1 MYLYSSLV
9 FPDDYTYILRN
20 MTAERAYA
28 VKNALKGSLSIG
40 RYEGEGNPPR
50 FPMSAYARDAAA
62 FLMKSLQSYISFKAS
77 LVGIHPSNVSITF
90 NDRQA
95 LADTVSNVS
104 LLGVTGFINFTYDKR
119 RVMKT
124 LVIRNFINNNSVE
137 FTKSNANVVNP
148 WSVEKR
154 AYFTS
159 GTGRLQY
166 VYGNGTEAQHVT
178 IMFSDGTNRIPS
190 YTIQKAYRRGEFGML
205 DLNACMKLSLTTF
218 LLPFENQLSFIYL
231 VCVSAFRASYICGSA
246 FDKHW
251 SPHSFC
257 SNLYSFP
264 KRSRTELCS

>member
-9 FPDDYTYILRN
+9 FPDDYTYLLRN

-40 RYEGEGNPPR
+40 KYEGEGNPPR

-77 LVGIHPSNVSITF
+77 LVGSHPSNVSITF

-124 LVIRNFINNNSVE
+124 LVIRNFINNDSVE

-159 GTGRLQY
+159 GTGRLRY

-190 YTIQKAYRRGEFGML
+190 YTTQKAYRRGEL
-205 DLNACMKLSLTTF
+205 AC
-218 LLPFENQLSFIYL
+218 
-231 VCVSAFRASYICGSA
+231 
-246 FDKHW
+246 
-251 SPHSFC
+251 
-257 SNLYSFP
+257 
-264 KRSRTELCS
+264 